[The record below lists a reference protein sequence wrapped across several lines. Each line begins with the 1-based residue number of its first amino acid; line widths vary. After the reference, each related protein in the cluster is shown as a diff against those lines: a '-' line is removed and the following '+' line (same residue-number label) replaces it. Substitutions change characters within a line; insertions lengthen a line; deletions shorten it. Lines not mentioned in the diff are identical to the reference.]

1 MNKVSYEYQPQEELY
16 SFQAPDMARE
26 FRDDRSDSDDG
37 DDSSDSDYVESVR
50 NTYRSRMADLSD

>member
-1 MNKVSYEYQPQEELY
+1 
-16 SFQAPDMARE
+16 MARE

-37 DDSSDSDYVESVR
+37 DDSSDSDYVESVC